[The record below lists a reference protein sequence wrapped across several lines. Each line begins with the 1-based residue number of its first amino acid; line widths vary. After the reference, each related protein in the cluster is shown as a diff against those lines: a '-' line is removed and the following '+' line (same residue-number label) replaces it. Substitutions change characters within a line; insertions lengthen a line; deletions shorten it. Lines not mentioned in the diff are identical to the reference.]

1 MRILI
6 AAAAL
11 AVSGTMSMPFVDA
24 ADSRARA
31 QVLSTKP
38 GNAPA
43 DALFRTL
50 HQRKQAKK
58 ATASQGGAQAR
69 TKNKFQLRKS
79 PFEQKFGSEK
89 AKKNIIRRMQK

>member
-11 AVSGTMSMPFVDA
+11 AVFGTMSMPFVDA
-24 ADSRARA
+24 VDSRARA

-43 DALFRTL
+43 DALARTL
-50 HQRKQAKK
+50 YQRKQAKK
-58 ATASQGGAQAR
+58 AKTSMGGAHSR
-69 TKNKFQLRKS
+69 TKNMFQLRKS
-79 PFEQKFGSEK
+79 PFEQTFGSAK
-89 AKKNIIRRMQK
+89 AKNNIIRRMQK